1 MQITTIG
8 LDIAKNVFQ
17 VHGIDGS
24 EKVVV
29 RKQLRRSQ
37 VVVFFKALPPCLV
50 GMEACATAHYWA
62 RELTKLGH
70 QVRLM
75 PAKDVKA
82 YVKRNKNDAAD
93 AEAICEAVR
102 RPTMRFVQIKSAEQQ
117 ARLMLH
123 RTRDLLMRQRTQL
136 INALRAHMAELGVVA
151 AQGREGIKELLR
163 IIASEQDAR
172 LPVDAHTSLV
182 VLAAGLQAVQTM
194 IGSIEKRIIVQH
206 RSNEAS
212 KRLKT
217 IPGIGILGA
226 TAIAATVP
234 DPKVFRSGRD
244 FAAWIGIVPRQDSTG
259 GKQKLGPISKQ
270 GDQYLRRILVVG
282 AHAVLK
288 RARQQPQKYP
298 WLTQLLARKP
308 FRVVAVALANK
319 MARIAW
325 ALLAKGGTY
334 RAPALSGSGVSSLP
348 IGGSGCVC
356 AFTNCRVMTT
366 LMRNGRDRRSGKPVM
381 GHAIL
386 ERALLVGTRSADH
399 IRASGH
405 SGCIAMGASS
415 PFENRPDTW
424 LHPNASQNVRF
435 PLHRGRRP
443 YMAHPWDRI
452 EGRAGILEG

>member
-17 VHGIDGS
+17 VHGIDAT

-29 RKQLRRSQ
+29 RKQLRRGQ
-37 VVVFFKALPPCLV
+37 VLAFFKALAPCLV

-93 AEAICEAVR
+93 AAAICEAVR
-102 RPTMRFVQIKSAEQQ
+102 RPTMRFVQVKSVEQQ
-117 ARLMLH
+117 GRLMLH
-123 RTRDLLMRQRTQL
+123 RTRDLLMRQRTQV
-136 INALRAHMAELGVVA
+136 INALRAHMAELGIVF
-151 AQGREGIKELLR
+151 AQGREGLKELLK

-182 VLAAGLQAVQTM
+182 VLAAELQAMQTL
-194 IGSIEKRIIVQH
+194 IGSVEKRIMAQH
-206 RSNEAS
+206 RSSEAS
-212 KRLKT
+212 QRLES
-217 IPGIGILGA
+217 IPGIGVVGA
-226 TAIAATVP
+226 TAIAATVT

-244 FAAWIGIVPRQDSTG
+244 FAAWIGIVPRQNSTG

-270 GDQYLRRILVVG
+270 GDRYLRRILVVG

-288 RARQQPQKYP
+288 RARQQPEKYP

-325 ALLAKGGTY
+325 ALLAKGGLY
-334 RAPALSGSGVSSLP
+334 RAPAL
-348 IGGSGCVC
+348 
-356 AFTNCRVMTT
+356 A
-366 LMRNGRDRRSGKPVM
+366 
-381 GHAIL
+381 A
-386 ERALLVGTRSADH
+386 AA
-399 IRASGH
+399 
-405 SGCIAMGASS
+405 
-415 PFENRPDTW
+415 
-424 LHPNASQNVRF
+424 
-435 PLHRGRRP
+435 
-443 YMAHPWDRI
+443 
-452 EGRAGILEG
+452 